1 MIHKNTAA
9 SLMIGLWGFSH
20 VPIAAAAWDVV
31 CTTSTSGEVVCRD
44 RFPFTARLAIWGVG
58 AALVLMALSIF
69 LCVRRQ
75 RARSAAAA
83 SEYNVEANQVQGPPT
98 IIATSYDPA
107 SGGASGVYEGPNDKP
122 EMTGPA
128 YPVAAQVNQNFL
140 GQPQSAPLYPGGPP
154 GYRSQPQTAPAN
166 RAAFADQ
173 GYPFS
178 GYSPGGP
185 NYQPRT
191 AYVTGGF
198 PRPLLAGRLKDRL
211 KERPPSVSSVNS
223 PK

>member
-1 MIHKNTAA
+1 M
-9 SLMIGLWGFSH
+9 
-20 VPIAAAAWDVV
+20 
-31 CTTSTSGEVVCRD
+31 CRD

-58 AALVLMALSIF
+58 GLSSPISIPPIALIVSSSQITAALVLMVVGII
-69 LCVRRQ
+69 LCVKRQ
-75 RARSAAAA
+75 RARSTAAA

-128 YPVAAQVNQNFL
+128 YPVAAQVNQFYS

-154 GYRSQPQTAPAN
+154 GYGSQPQTAPAN

-173 GYPFS
+173 GYPFT
-178 GYSPGGP
+178 GYSP
-185 NYQPRT
+185 
-191 AYVTGGF
+191 
-198 PRPLLAGRLKDRL
+198 
-211 KERPPSVSSVNS
+211 VSSGIVS
-223 PK
+223 CGKH

>member
-1 MIHKNTAA
+1 MIHTNTAA
-9 SLMIGLWGFSH
+9 SLMIGLWGFSQ

-31 CTTSTSGEVVCRD
+31 CTKTTSGDVVCRD
-44 RFPFTARLAIWGVG
+44 RFPFFARLAIWGVG
-58 AALVLMALSIF
+58 GALVLMGLSVFFCI
-69 LCVRRQ
+69 RRQ
-75 RARSAAAA
+75 RARSIAAA

-98 IIATSYDPA
+98 IIATAYDPA
-107 SGGASGVYEGPNDKP
+107 SGGASGVYESPKGKP
-122 EMTGPA
+122 EMTGPT
-128 YPVAAQVNQNFL
+128 YPVAAQINPE
-140 GQPQSAPLYPGGPP
+140 QPQSAPLYPGGPP
-154 GYRSQPQTAPAN
+154 GYGGQPLTAPVN
-166 RAAFADQ
+166 RVAFADQ
-173 GYPFS
+173 GYPFN

-185 NYQPRT
+185 NYEPRT